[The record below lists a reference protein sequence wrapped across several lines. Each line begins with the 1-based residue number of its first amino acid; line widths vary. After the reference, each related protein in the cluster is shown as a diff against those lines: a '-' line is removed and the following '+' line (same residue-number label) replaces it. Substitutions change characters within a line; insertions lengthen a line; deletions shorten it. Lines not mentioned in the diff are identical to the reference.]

1 MIQFESIRKVMIE
14 GLAAALDVRVIEID
28 GVNKVPPV
36 PFLTY
41 NISDESSVR
50 GHMAVTLEDDKM
62 VHTGDVTLSVMF
74 QSYAHDRLG
83 AVVLANRARD
93 WFLTAGH
100 QLLKDEVNT
109 VVVTVGESAN
119 NDVQLG
125 NEWERR
131 NGFEIELRT
140 KNIIEENY
148 IPIESVNVEGVEPL
162 G

>member
-1 MIQFESIRKVMIE
+1 MIQFEAIRKSMIE
-14 GLAAALDVRVIEID
+14 GLAAALDVLVLEID

-36 PFLTY
+36 PFMSY
-41 NISDESSVR
+41 DFSDESGVR
-50 GHMAVTLEDDKM
+50 GHMAVTLEDGKM
-62 VHTGDVTLSVMF
+62 VHTGDVTLSVTF

-93 WFLTAGH
+93 WFLTAGRW
-100 QLLKDEVNT
+100 LLKDEVNT
-109 VVVTVGESAN
+109 VVVSVGESIN
-119 NDVQLG
+119 NDVQIG

-140 KNIIEENY
+140 KNVIEQAY
-148 IPIESVNVEGVEPL
+148 TPIESVNVEGVEPI

>member
-1 MIQFESIRKVMIE
+1 MIQFEAIRKSMIE
-14 GLAAALDVRVIEID
+14 GLSSALGVLVIEID

-36 PFLTY
+36 PFMSY
-41 NISDESSVR
+41 DFSDESGVR

-62 VHTGDVTLSVMF
+62 VHTGDVTLSVTF

-100 QLLKDEVNT
+100 RVLKDDVNT
-109 VVVTVGESAN
+109 VVVTVGESIN

-131 NGFEIELRT
+131 NGFEIELRA
-140 KNIIEENY
+140 KNVIEEDY
-148 IPIESVNVEGVEPL
+148 TPIESVQVRG
-162 G
+162 

>member
-1 MIQFESIRKVMIE
+1 MIQFEAIRKSMIE
-14 GLAAALDVRVIEID
+14 GLSEALGVRVIEID
-28 GVNKVPPV
+28 GVNQVPPI
-36 PFLTY
+36 PFMTY
-41 NISDESSVR
+41 NFSDEGIIR

-62 VHTGDVTLSVMF
+62 VHTGDVPLSVTF

-100 QLLKDEVNT
+100 RLLKDEVNT
-109 VVVTVGESAN
+109 VVVTVGESVN

-125 NEWERR
+125 TEWERR

-140 KNIIEENY
+140 KNVIIEDY
-148 IPIESVNVEGVEPL
+148 TPIDSANVEGVEPL